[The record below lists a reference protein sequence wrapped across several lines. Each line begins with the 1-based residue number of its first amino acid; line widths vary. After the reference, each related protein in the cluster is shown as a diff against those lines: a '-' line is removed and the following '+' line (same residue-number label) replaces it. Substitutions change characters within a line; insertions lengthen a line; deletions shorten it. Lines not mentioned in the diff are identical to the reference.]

1 MSIVE
6 SDVRRF
12 DDGMP
17 LLQHLLELRVRI
29 LWCMAAIIV
38 GSSISLLFA
47 ERAILFLTAPY
58 GGLLQVIEPTE
69 GFSVYLR
76 VGLTGG
82 LALSSPLLIY
92 QIIAFVSPGLTK
104 RERNVMIIIVP
115 GSLLLFVA
123 GASFAWF
130 VMTPAAIDF
139 LSQFMNELFVINWTS
154 RSFVKFVL
162 TITLWIGLAFEMPL
176 VLMILAW
183 LGVVTPH
190 KLLRGWRIAVVIIA
204 ILSAAITPTI
214 DPFNMFLV
222 MAPLI
227 SLYLIS
233 ISLSVFPY
241 RARKRRLS

>member
-1 MSIVE
+1 MRLVDT
-6 SDVRRF
+6 DVRESHG
-12 DDGMP
+12 GMP
-17 LLQHLLELRVRI
+17 LLQHLLELRVRM
-29 LWCMAAIIV
+29 LWSMAAIIL

-47 ERAILFLTAPY
+47 ERAIVFLTEPY

-82 LALSSPLLIY
+82 LALASPLLIY

-104 RERNVMIIIVP
+104 RERNAMIIIVP
-115 GSLLLFVA
+115 GALLLFVA
-123 GASFAWF
+123 GASFAYF

-176 VLMILAW
+176 VLMLLAW
-183 LGVVTPH
+183 IGIVTPR

-214 DPFNMFLV
+214 DPFNMLLV

-227 SLYLIS
+227 GLYLFS
-233 ISLSVFPY
+233 ISLSILPY
-241 RARKRRLS
+241 RARRRRLS

>member
-1 MSIVE
+1 MRLVDTDVRE
-6 SDVRRF
+6 SDG
-12 DDGMP
+12 GMP
-17 LLQHLLELRVRI
+17 LLQHLLELRLRM
-29 LWCMAAIIV
+29 LWSMAAIIL

-47 ERAILFLTAPY
+47 ERAIVFLIEPY

-82 LALSSPLLIY
+82 LALASPLLIY

-104 RERNVMIIIVP
+104 RERNAMIIIVP
-115 GSLLLFVA
+115 GALLLFVA
-123 GASFAWF
+123 GASFAYF

-176 VLMILAW
+176 VLMFLAW
-183 LGVVTPH
+183 IGIVTPR

-214 DPFNMFLV
+214 DPFNMLLV

-227 SLYLIS
+227 GLYLFS
-233 ISLSVFPY
+233 ISLSILPY
-241 RARKRRLS
+241 RARRRRLS

>member
-190 KLLRGWRIAVVIIA
+190 KLLRGWRIAVVIISV
-204 ILSAAITPTI
+204 LSAAITPTI

>member
-139 LSQFMNELFVINWTS
+139 LSQFMNELFLINWTS

>member
-1 MSIVE
+1 MNIVE

-104 RERNVMIIIVP
+104 RERSVMIIIVP

>member
-1 MSIVE
+1 MNIVE

-115 GSLLLFVA
+115 GSLLLFVT

>member
-1 MSIVE
+1 MNIVE